1 MGAHL
6 YQCCVC
12 PTHFGGSRRRRN
24 WFCER
29 EGGQHIRWF
38 STGWVEVS
46 CPSRSNVTKPKSSQ
60 IDFYSLP
67 HWIAYWAVGWQTS
80 ISLYK
85 DKIYTLVQT
94 MFQTLEYVLP
104 SNRRAV
110 DEYLFHPSF
119 WRIELLLRS
128 TRSVNPKVLQD
139 PDLTRITE
147 LYSIAEEERIE
158 ANLRDVAY
166 ELDTPATV
174 SLITGEGRI
183 ERVRS

>member
-1 MGAHL
+1 
-6 YQCCVC
+6 
-12 PTHFGGSRRRRN
+12 
-24 WFCER
+24 
-29 EGGQHIRWF
+29 
-38 STGWVEVS
+38 
-46 CPSRSNVTKPKSSQ
+46 
-60 IDFYSLP
+60 
-67 HWIAYWAVGWQTS
+67 
-80 ISLYK
+80 
-85 DKIYTLVQT
+85 

-139 PDLTRITE
+139 SDLMRITE
-147 LYSIAEEERIE
+147 HYSIAEEERID

-166 ELDTPATV
+166 ELDTLATV

>member
-1 MGAHL
+1 
-6 YQCCVC
+6 
-12 PTHFGGSRRRRN
+12 
-24 WFCER
+24 
-29 EGGQHIRWF
+29 
-38 STGWVEVS
+38 
-46 CPSRSNVTKPKSSQ
+46 
-60 IDFYSLP
+60 
-67 HWIAYWAVGWQTS
+67 
-80 ISLYK
+80 
-85 DKIYTLVQT
+85 

-139 PDLTRITE
+139 PDLTRTTE
-147 LYSIAEEERIE
+147 LYSIAEEERID

-183 ERVRS
+183 ERVRF